1 MKRTNIYLGEEQ
13 SAALDDIAHAQGV
26 SRAEVIRTLLDR
38 ELQVTGSAD
47 LETDLL
53 AIDGSFGALAGDE
66 FVLDR
71 GPDARAAH
79 LDDVASR

>member
-13 SAALDDIAHAQGV
+13 SAALDVIAHAQGV
-26 SRAEVIRTLLDR
+26 SRAEVIRVLLDR
-38 ELQVTGSAD
+38 ELHTASPSD
-47 LETDLL
+47 LETDLN
-53 AIDGSFGALAGDE
+53 AIEGSFGVLADDD

-79 LDDVASR
+79 LDDVARR